1 MSRSYKKHPINKDGG
16 KSKKEI
22 RSLANRKVRRKLSDP
37 NFGIANGKAYKKEFE
52 SWDIADCISRW
63 TKEEAI
69 AEYEEGK
76 FIDKERFPTL
86 ESWINFWEKCM
97 IRK

>member
-22 RSLANRKVRRKLSDP
+22 RSLANRKVRRKLNDP

-52 SWDIADCISRW
+52 SWDIADCILRW
-63 TKEEAI
+63 TKEDAI
-69 AEYEEGK
+69 REYK
-76 FIDKERFPTL
+76 TQIYIDKKRFPTL
-86 ESWINFWEKCM
+86 ESFLNFWEKCM
-97 IRK
+97 HRK